1 MSNGNGRTAA
11 ILGLFTIIGFVISI
25 FYAFSN
31 PDWNTVIPIFGLQ
44 TPYHFLLLAFGIPM
58 VGSIITA
65 LLMPRLF
72 APIFLKVKRVQL
84 SGYKDAYLPVPQN
97 KLSIKQWFG
106 RASLVSLLI
115 LGLIAAIVNV
125 IDPLLFMTQTD
136 YNGFLIETGL
146 PQFAP
151 PVIVTLA
158 GLIAPIAFGL
168 FAISWIMED
177 AGLIHYSIPAEA
189 ENKLYK
195 VEPVHDS
202 YSSYLK
208 GYSGVSSLIFLIS
221 VFYLFWTH
229 GGNVESAIFTLLVPI
244 FAILQTIPGY
254 ILYVRFDK
262 SFLTSKLPEAR
273 RLNESDLRISEA

>member
-1 MSNGNGRTAA
+1 
-11 ILGLFTIIGFVISI
+11 
-25 FYAFSN
+25 
-31 PDWNTVIPIFGLQ
+31 
-44 TPYHFLLLAFGIPM
+44 LLLVFGIPM

-65 LLMPRLF
+65 FLMPRLF
-72 APIFLKVKRVQL
+72 APIFLKGKRVRL
-84 SGYKDAYLPVPQN
+84 SGYKDAYLPVTQN
-97 KLSIKQWFG
+97 RLSIKQWFG

-115 LGLIAAIVNV
+115 LGFIAAIVNI
-125 IDPLLFMTQTD
+125 IDPLLFMTQVE
-136 YNGFLIETGL
+136 YNEFIIETGL
-146 PQFAP
+146 PQLAP
-151 PVIVTLA
+151 PVIITLT

-177 AGLIHYSIPAEA
+177 AGLIHYSIPAED
-189 ENKLYK
+189 EDKLYK

-208 GYSGVSSLIFLIS
+208 GYSGLSSLIFLIS

-254 ILYVRFDK
+254 ILYVRLDK